1 MVFNDKDNIDIN
13 DNKDDNNDI
22 KDDINDKEAPY
33 L

>member
-13 DNKDDNNDI
+13 DNKDGNNDI